1 MQEKEKRDEMQPEK
15 EKRDG
20 MQKDTERVSASACAG
35 DAVRTCDAGERSAM
49 SCCGAGESGAMD
61 CCEAGESGAMSCCD
75 AGESGAMDCCGARK
89 KLRSGEEKA
98 AMIRRLRRMEGQIR
112 GLCGMVERDAYCID
126 ILIQTAAVGAAL
138 NAFRRELLGNHIR
151 TCVAEDL
158 REGKTRTAEE
168 LIATL
173 HKLMK

>member
-1 MQEKEKRDEMQPEK
+1 
-15 EKRDG
+15 
-20 MQKDTERVSASACAG
+20 
-35 DAVRTCDAGERSAM
+35 
-49 SCCGAGESGAMD
+49 
-61 CCEAGESGAMSCCD
+61 
-75 AGESGAMDCCGARK
+75 
-89 KLRSGEEKA
+89 
-98 AMIRRLRRMEGQIR
+98 
-112 GLCGMVERDAYCID
+112 MVERDAYCID

>member
-49 SCCGAGESGAMD
+49 SCCGAGENGAMD
-61 CCEAGESGAMSCCD
+61 CCEAGERSAMSCCG

>member
-49 SCCGAGESGAMD
+49 SCCG
-61 CCEAGESGAMSCCD
+61 

>member
-35 DAVRTCDAGERSAM
+35 DAVRTCDAGESSAM
-49 SCCGAGESGAMD
+49 SCCGAR
-61 CCEAGESGAMSCCD
+61 
-75 AGESGAMDCCGARK
+75 ESGAMDCCGARK

>member
-1 MQEKEKRDEMQPEK
+1 MKNAAGMQEKEKRDEMQPEK

-35 DAVRTCDAGERSAM
+35 DAVRTCDAGE
-49 SCCGAGESGAMD
+49 
-61 CCEAGESGAMSCCD
+61 SGAMSCCG

>member
-35 DAVRTCDAGERSAM
+35 DAVRTCDAGESSAM
-49 SCCGAGESGAMD
+49 SCCG
-61 CCEAGESGAMSCCD
+61 

>member
-1 MQEKEKRDEMQPEK
+1 MQEKEKRDEMQSEK

-35 DAVRTCDAGERSAM
+35 DAVRTCDAGESSAM
-49 SCCGAGESGAMD
+49 SCCG
-61 CCEAGESGAMSCCD
+61 